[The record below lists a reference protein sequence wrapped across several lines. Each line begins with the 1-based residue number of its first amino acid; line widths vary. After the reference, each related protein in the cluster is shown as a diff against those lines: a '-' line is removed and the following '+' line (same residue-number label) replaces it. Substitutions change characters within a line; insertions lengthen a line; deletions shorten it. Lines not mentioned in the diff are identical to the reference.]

1 MWHCGKAGGE
11 MSAVASDAAC
21 VEFSQHA
28 WRPELC
34 VNCQRPR
41 NEHTSVAKPTSASA
55 RIIIS
60 QSKPLESL
68 ITSKE
73 AESSPVP
80 NKRVSTLPRQSK
92 TAAAR
97 TPQGT
102 PTPTEKPSDNGTAEE
117 ITRQKKDGMKN
128 TGWKKSKIG
137 QSEQGIELRS
147 VNLSEQSSEVH
158 KNKLDQGSDSNQN
171 QPVEDGK
178 SYCEEKKKNEPPK
191 GILSRKRSDSRKKTE
206 EKPSSRVA
214 FIDASPHIIGYD
226 GGVGSVF
233 DDDDDDISPE
243 SEDTSLSSS
252 EGSFSLTDEEKSF
265 ALLSL
270 ENTVWNSDAENLLQ
284 DRSHSSSSHHHSSR
298 EFEDVS
304 LDALCFSKRFQNLR
318 DCDATK
324 HFGTFPLRKRS
335 SGTKQGLDSVFSESG
350 RVSAADLDASRLSSF
365 DLDPVKDGEP
375 SGSETHKQTHSSQGS
390 SSTSGHVKARP
401 AMAESSTPAYKVVNI
416 VDGSSSRD
424 SNATADVAACLHD
437 ASQSRRHDSDSVSEN
452 SGNSSGRG
460 HASSSESN
468 SPTRVKVRGRSRPT
482 AIRVS
487 TFERQDSPQRDSSA
501 EKGEAEYD
509 PLNDSTTAAGLQVL
523 ALLNDVLDN
532 YGDNESSTDDPSD
545 LRAEEANDQENQGP
559 GKKSADFEARM
570 ASVAANLD
578 LSKQQR
584 AKRPAPRPPRSPPP
598 EPTVSPKKKTQNQPE
613 PVFKMVPM
621 GKAIMAV
628 PPTHDVPKS
637 LASGPHGQGL
647 PSFEDLPEGEADRS
661 NGEAGRAKKGITSFF
676 KNILRRGRDSTESA
690 ESSNPEVQFVVRSEV
705 GSSSAPT
712 LTDACSD
719 ALSKKGSDPVSG
731 QSKFRVLPPGAAT
744 AVKGGS
750 ASTGDLPG
758 FGVKRPGDGEGSGST
773 VTQDKPSS
781 PPSQVKSKGLSSPK
795 QMLRRTA
802 AKLSPP
808 TQHKALSHAKDDSTA
823 TTPKTKSSLTPKKSD
838 DRESSEASSQ
848 PTPVRRRAKSPKR
861 IPPPAPPP
869 TRPLG
874 GGKSEDGW
882 SADLTRELE
891 QRLRPS
897 GASASTPNIA
907 PPVATKPA
915 PQSVAAKSVSQ
926 TLKPDSPSPTSRAE
940 IRKSMTVPPPS
951 PPTSKVSHVSRSPP
965 TSPTPEEL
973 DSQPGSPTDDL
984 SNSDDSPRF
993 MEKIELPTAA
1003 PGKKGILG
1011 KLNMN
1016 RKSRA
1021 PAPPSSVKRARSI
1034 SDAEKRM
1041 KRINPADISGP
1052 VVGCLL
1058 LLVNAVLVVPLDCL
1072 HLRQL
1077 CVIYVVYPCGICGI
1091 GNVSAGCQVCMTV
1104 LGLW

>member
-1 MWHCGKAGGE
+1 

-21 VEFSQHA
+21 IEFTQHA

-41 NEHTSVAKPTSASA
+41 NEHSSVTKPTSASA
-55 RIIIS
+55 RIVIS
-60 QSKPLESL
+60 QSKPHEAV
-68 ITSKE
+68 ITAKE
-73 AESSPVP
+73 ADSSPAP

-92 TAAAR
+92 TAPAHTAQS
-97 TPQGT
+97 TPKS
-102 PTPTEKPSDNGTAEE
+102 TEKPSDNGTAKE
-117 ITRQKKDGMKN
+117 IMQQKQDGVKK
-128 TGWKKSKIG
+128 TGWKESKNQWEQDIELNSHN
-137 QSEQGIELRS
+137 QSEKSG
-147 VNLSEQSSEVH
+147 EVH
-158 KNKLDQGSDSNQN
+158 NKSQSNQGSDAKQS
-171 QPVEDGK
+171 QPVDEGK
-178 SYCEEKKKNEPPK
+178 KYSEESRKSDPPR
-191 GILSRKRSDSRKKTE
+191 GILSRKSSDSRKKTE

-214 FIDASPHIIGYD
+214 FIDSSPHIIGYD

-233 DDDDDDISPE
+233 DDNDDEISHE
-243 SEDTSLSSS
+243 GEDTFSSSSS

-270 ENTVWNSDAENLLQ
+270 KNTVWNSDTENLLNNKANASG
-284 DRSHSSSSHHHSSR
+284 SHRHSSR
-298 EFEDVS
+298 EFEDLS
-304 LDALCFSKRFQNLR
+304 LDALCFSRRFQNLR

-335 SGTKQGLDSVFSESG
+335 GSTKQALDSVFSDSI
-350 RVSAADLDASRLSSF
+350 RPSAADLDTSRLSSI
-365 DLDPVKDGEP
+365 DLDPLKDSES
-375 SGSETHKQTHSSQGS
+375 SGSESYKCSHSSQMN
-390 SSTSGHVKARP
+390 SSTAGHVKMRP
-401 AMAESSTPAYKVVNI
+401 TVTESSTPAYKVVNI
-416 VDGSSSRD
+416 VDGGSRD
-424 SNATADVAACLHD
+424 SYTVTDITSCLYD
-437 ASQSRRHDSDSVSEN
+437 ASQSRRQDSDSVSEN
-452 SGNSSGRG
+452 SGNSSGKG

-468 SPTRVKVRGRSRPT
+468 SPTHVKVRGRSRPT

-487 TFERQDSPQRDSSA
+487 TVERQASPQRDSSA
-501 EKGEAEYD
+501 EKGEGDYD

-532 YGDNESSTDDPSD
+532 YGDNESSTDDHID
-545 LRAEEANDQENQGP
+545 FRAEDADDHEKGL
-559 GKKSADFEARM
+559 GKKPTDFEARM

-598 EPTVSPKKKTQNQPE
+598 EPSVSPKKKTQNQPE
-613 PVFKMVPM
+613 PVFKMVQM
-621 GKAIMAV
+621 GKAIMPV
-628 PPTHDVPKS
+628 PPSHDVPKS
-637 LASGPHGQGL
+637 LTSGPHGQGL
-647 PSFEDLPEGEADRS
+647 PSFDDLPEGEGDRG
-661 NGEAGRAKKGITSFF
+661 NGDAGRTKKGITSFF
-676 KNILRRGRDSTESA
+676 KNILRRGRDSSESL
-690 ESSNPEVQFVVRSEV
+690 ESSNPEVQFVIRSEA

-712 LTDACSD
+712 LTDTGSD
-719 ALSKKGSDPVSG
+719 VLHKKGSDSASG

-758 FGVKRPGDGEGSGST
+758 SGVKRTVDGEGSSDMLT
-773 VTQDKPSS
+773 QSNQDKVSS
-781 PPSQVKSKGLSSPK
+781 PPSQTKSKGLSSPK

-808 TQHKALSHAKDDSTA
+808 TQHKALSHTKDEASA
-823 TTPKTKSSLTPKKSD
+823 SAARTKASMTSRKSD
-838 DRESSEASSQ
+838 DKDASETSSQ

-861 IPPPAPPP
+861 IPPPAPPA
-869 TRPLG
+869 RPHG
-874 GGKSEDGW
+874 GGKGEDGW

-891 QRLRPS
+891 QRLKPP
-897 GASASTPNIA
+897 GASASAPNIA

-915 PQSVAAKSVSQ
+915 PQTAAAKSVSQ

-951 PPTSKVSHVSRSPP
+951 PPTSKVAQVSRSPP
-965 TSPTPEEL
+965 TSPTPEES

-1021 PAPPSSVKRARSI
+1021 PAPPLSVKRARSI
-1034 SDAEKRM
+1034 SDAEKRT

-1052 VVGCLL
+1052 VVGCLFFPFL
-1058 LLVNAVLVVPLDCL
+1058 FSLQALVI
-1072 HLRQL
+1072 L
-1077 CVIYVVYPCGICGI
+1077 C
-1091 GNVSAGCQVCMTV
+1091 Q
-1104 LGLW
+1104 